1 MKIGERFIDG
11 DGSTFH
17 VQRTYD
23 VEPALDHAA
32 RLRSAGAGK
41 GETFWHV
48 GSIPTVV
55 LEIWAKEA
63 GVYVHSPEM
72 DEVIKRKLNDP
83 DWAKLRI
90 VDGKV

>member
-1 MKIGERFIDG
+1 MKIGERYIDG

-17 VQRTYD
+17 VRRTYD
-23 VEPALDHAA
+23 VEPALNHAA
-32 RLRSAGAGK
+32 RLRSEGAGR

-55 LEIWAKEA
+55 LEIWAREA
-63 GVYVHSPEM
+63 GVGVMSKEM
-72 DEVIKRKLNDP
+72 DEVIMRKLNDP